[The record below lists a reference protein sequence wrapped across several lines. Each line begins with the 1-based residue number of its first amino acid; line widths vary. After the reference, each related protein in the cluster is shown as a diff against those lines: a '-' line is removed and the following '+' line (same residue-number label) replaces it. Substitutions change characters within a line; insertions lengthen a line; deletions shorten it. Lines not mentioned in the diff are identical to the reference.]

1 MVSLLAPLIMIGAL
15 LFVPFTPSGPMDRFT
30 ALPIQIFNWTSRPQ
44 DAFRENAAAGI
55 IVLLAVLL
63 SMNAFAIV
71 LRNRFQ
77 ARSRGY

>member
-1 MVSLLAPLIMIGAL
+1 MIGAL

-30 ALPIQIFNWTSRPQ
+30 VLPIQIFNWASRPQ
-44 DAFRENAAAGI
+44 SGFRENAAAAI

-63 SMNAFAIV
+63 TMNAVAIV

-77 ARSRGY
+77 ARSRG